1 MHYPHKVS
9 NTKRVRKIGFRARMK
24 TKKGRQMLNRKRRYG
39 RSVNSV

>member
-9 NTKRVRKIGFRARMK
+9 NTKRVRKIGFRARMR
-24 TKKGRQMLNRKRRYG
+24 TKKGRQMLNRKRAHG